1 MLGKVR
7 KHGMFIII
15 FYDIMFILLLTTLY
29 NACYY
34 RSNVGTHPTTAT
46 QTRSTSRPHV
56 FHQQTH
62 PSGVGMSIGQAFDF
76 DPFLSCNSHHIRRT
90 STTTSSTVTSRS
102 QGTRTN
108 QTTTESQS
116 QTQTGI

>member
-1 MLGKVR
+1 MNL
-7 KHGMFIII
+7 I
-15 FYDIMFILLLTTLY
+15 FLTY
-29 NACYY
+29 YY

-62 PSGVGMSIGQAFDF
+62 PLGVGMSIGQAFDF

-90 STTTSSTVTSRS
+90 STTTPSIASSTS
-102 QGTRTN
+102 QATRT
-108 QTTTESQS
+108 QTTPETPSQA
-116 QTQTGI
+116 QTGI